1 MLWQFWLLYYTF
13 RNMHK
18 SVLAQRSVGRGPGF
32 SCELEYPV
40 VFCRGGHS
48 LSFNRSHIFF
58 SLTFP
63 GPGPLVPALMRGV
76 LGPTLELSKS
86 AGATSGFWR
95 PQQKRGDINQQWG
108 SDAHKI

>member
-18 SVLAQRSVGRGPGF
+18 SVLTQRSVGRGPGF
-32 SCELEYPV
+32 SCGLEYPV

-58 SLTFP
+58 LLDFSRARTTCTCLDE
-63 GPGPLVPALMRGV
+63 RC
-76 LGPTLELSKS
+76 LGAYIGTL
-86 AGATSGFWR
+86 
-95 PQQKRGDINQQWG
+95 
-108 SDAHKI
+108 